1 MDLLQ
6 TDSHAHV
13 IDPLRFPYVAAGG
26 YIPKQHETG
35 EAAAFRTVLQKHGI
49 SQGLLVQPSCYGF
62 DNSAML
68 SAIANEP
75 AKLRGIAVVEPTIS
89 ERDVQDLKIRGVVGV
104 RLNVG
109 SFDPHF
115 FERPEADT
123 FLNKAASFGWF
134 VQIYAQAA
142 AWQTFGATLLKS
154 DARIIIDHMGH
165 PKVSAGTAQPGFEIV
180 RRIGRETNA
189 VVKLSA
195 AFRVSQQPYPHA
207 DVDPYVALLLESFG
221 VDRCIWGSDWPFI
234 NTPLSVRYDEQL
246 ACFERWVTSPQDRD
260 RILSRNPARLFGF
273 GGRA

>member
-1 MDLLQ
+1 MQ

-26 YIPKQHETG
+26 YIPKEHETG
-35 EAAAFRTVLQKHGI
+35 NAAAFRDVLRKNRI
-49 SQGLLVQPSCYGF
+49 ARGLLVQPSCYGF

-68 SAIANEP
+68 SAIADDP
-75 AKLRGIAVVEPTIS
+75 ANFRGIAVVEPSIS
-89 ERDVQDLKIRGVVGV
+89 ERDVQDLKNRGVVGV

-115 FERPEADT
+115 FERPEAEA
-123 FLNKAASFGWF
+123 FLKKAASFGLF
-134 VQIYAQAA
+134 VQIYAGAA
-142 AWQTFGATLLKS
+142 AWHSFGAALLKS
-154 DARIIIDHMGH
+154 DAQIIIDHMGH
-165 PKVSAGTAQPGFEIV
+165 PDVSAGKAQPGFETV
-180 RRIGRETNA
+180 QRMGRETNA

-207 DVDPYVALLLESFG
+207 DVDPYAAVILESFG

-246 ACFERWVTSPQDRD
+246 ACLERWVTSPEDRD

-273 GGRA
+273 